1 MTSGKKILGVTGG
14 VVAVLVLGKIG
25 LGFLHQPDD
34 KTLILEA
41 VKEAQKA
48 SREGRPGGVLD
59 FLSVASLKVNDQDAT
74 GSRRDIADYIKKQKP
89 DIQFKEVDPKIFG
102 ETAIMETS
110 ATVKVSL
117 GPISQEVPIP
127 KATINL
133 KKEEDREWFI
143 IPKKSWKITEINASL
158 GDLPSLPL
166 GN

>member
-41 VKEAQKA
+41 VQEAQKA

-102 ETAIMETS
+102 ETAVDSGRHIKKRRKS
-110 ATVKVSL
+110 LLVSL
-117 GPISQEVPIP
+117 HMLYPVIHCAYIFDY
-127 KATINL
+127 NL
-133 KKEEDREWFI
+133 LQGCCYVKYCG
-143 IPKKSWKITEINASL
+143 L
-158 GDLPSLPL
+158 
-166 GN
+166 